1 MRLHS
6 PRMGR
11 PGLPLRIV
19 AVVAACA
26 GAALGLPVPALAR
39 SPAPKVQTPAAVPA
53 GFVGVDADGPL
64 FDPTA
69 HLNLDRQLD
78 QMVADGVESV
88 RTAFS
93 WAAAQPYASWA
104 DVPAGQE
111 NEFTNV
117 GGLPTDFAATDQLV
131 GFAAQR
137 GLSLLPT
144 VLYSPAWDAKTNR
157 HGLATPKSPA
167 PYANFLTALVRRYG
181 PRGSYWSS
189 HPGIPRLAIRT
200 WQIWNEPNLAYYW
213 PQPFAPSYV
222 TLLRAARVAIKRA
235 DPGAKIVLAALT
247 NFAWRSIGQIY
258 RLRGAR
264 NLFDIVAF
272 NGFTKTPNNVIVYL
286 RIMRNALMHLG
297 DGQKPLLATEV
308 SWPSAQGKSPQQFDF
323 NTTEAGQARNIAA
336 VLPML
341 GAMRTQLGLIGL
353 YYYTWVGDE
362 TPHAMAFSF
371 AGLWGLK
378 RGALVA
384 KPALSAFRQGALALE
399 QCRQKA
405 AVATRC
411 ARPAASPP

>member
-1 MRLHS
+1 
-6 PRMGR
+6 MGR
-11 PGLPLRIV
+11 PGLPLSIV
-19 AVVAACA
+19 AVAAA
-26 GAALGLPVPALAR
+26 LASAALGLPPPALAA
-39 SPAPKVQTPAAVPA
+39 SPAPKVQTGAPVPP

-93 WAAAQPYASWA
+93 WAAAQPYASSA
-104 DVPAGQE
+104 DVPAEQKS
-111 NEFTNV
+111 EFTNV

-131 GFAAQR
+131 GLAAQR
-137 GLSLLPT
+137 GLTLLPT
-144 VLYSPAWDAKTNR
+144 VLYSPGWDAKTN
-157 HGLATPKSPA
+157 HDGLATPKSPA
-167 PYANFLTALVRRYG
+167 PYANFLTALVHRYG
-181 PRGSYWSS
+181 PHGSYWSS

-213 PQPFAPSYV
+213 PQPFAAGYV
-222 TLLRAARVAIKRA
+222 TLLRAAHGAIKRA
-235 DPGAKIVLAALT
+235 DPGAKVVLAALT
-247 NFAWRSIGQIY
+247 NFAWKSIGRIY
-258 RLRGAR
+258 RQRGAR
-264 NLFDIVAF
+264 HLFDIVAV

-286 RIMRNALMHLG
+286 RIMRNALIHLG
-297 DGQKPLLATEV
+297 DGHKPLLATEV
-308 SWPSAQGKSPQQFDF
+308 SWPSAQGRSPQHFDF

-341 GAMRTQLGLIGL
+341 GAMRTQLGLIGF
-353 YYYTWVGDE
+353 YYYTWVGDQ

-371 AGLWGLK
+371 AGLLDLK

-384 KPALSAFRQGALALE
+384 KPALSAFRQGALTLE

-411 ARPAASPP
+411 AKPAASPA

>member
-11 PGLPLRIV
+11 PGLLLSIV
-19 AVVAACA
+19 VVVAAVA
-26 GAALGLPVPALAR
+26 GAALGLPLPALAG
-39 SPAPKVQTPAAVPA
+39 SPAPKVQTVTPVPP

-64 FDPTA
+64 FDPAA

-104 DVPAGQE
+104 DVPADQTS
-111 NEFTNV
+111 EFTDV
-117 GGLPTDFAATDQLV
+117 GGLPTDFTATDQLV
-131 GFAAQR
+131 GAAAQR
-137 GLSLLPT
+137 GLTLLPT
-144 VLYSPAWDAKTNR
+144 ILYSPAWDAKTNR
-157 HGLATPKSPA
+157 HGLATPRSPA

-189 HPGIPRLAIRT
+189 HPGIPRLAVRT
-200 WQIWNEPNLAYYW
+200 WQIWNEPNLAFYW

-222 TLLRAARVAIKRA
+222 TLLRAAHGAIKRA
-235 DPGAKIVLAALT
+235 DPGAKVVLGALT
-247 NFAWRSIGQIY
+247 NFAWKSIGQIY

-264 NLFDIVAF
+264 NLFDIVAV
-272 NGFTKTPNNVIVYL
+272 NGFTKTPSNVIVYL
-286 RIMRNALMHLG
+286 RIMRNALIHLG
-297 DGQKPLLATEV
+297 DGHKPLLATEV
-308 SWPSAQGKSPQQFDF
+308 SWPSAQGKSPQHFDF
-323 NTTEAGQARNIAA
+323 NTTETGQARNIAA

-341 GAMRTQLGLIGL
+341 GSMRTQLGLIGF

-362 TPHAMAFSF
+362 TPHAMAFAF

-378 RGALVA
+378 RGVLVA
-384 KPALSAFRQGALALE
+384 KPALSAFRQGALTLE
-399 QCRQKA
+399 RCRQKA

-411 ARPAASPP
+411 AKPAPSPA

>member
-1 MRLHS
+1 
-6 PRMGR
+6 MGR
-11 PGLPLRIV
+11 LGRLLSIV
-19 AVVAACA
+19 AAVGAFAA
-26 GAALGLPVPALAR
+26 AALGVPVSALAG
-39 SPAPKVQTPAAVPA
+39 SPAPKVPTVTPVPP

-78 QMVADGVESV
+78 QMVADGVQSV

-104 DVPAGQE
+104 DVPADQQS
-111 NEFTNV
+111 EFTNV
-117 GGLPTDFAATDQLV
+117 GGLPTDFTPTDQLV
-131 GFAAQR
+131 GMAAQH
-137 GLSLLPT
+137 GLTLLPT

-157 HGLATPKSPA
+157 DGLATPKSPA

-213 PQPFAPSYV
+213 PQPFASSYV
-222 TLLRAARVAIKRA
+222 TLLRAAHGAIKRA
-235 DPGAKIVLAALT
+235 DPGAKVVLAALT
-247 NFAWRSIGQIY
+247 NFAWKSIGQIY

-264 NLFDIVAF
+264 NLFDIVAV

-286 RIMRNALMHLG
+286 RIMRNALIHLG
-297 DGQKPLLATEV
+297 DGHKPLLATEV
-308 SWPSAQGKSPQQFDF
+308 SWPSAQGKSPQHFDF

-341 GAMRTQLGLIGL
+341 GAMRTQLGLIGF

-371 AGLWGLK
+371 AGLLGLK
-378 RGALVA
+378 GGTLVA
-384 KPALSAFRQGALALE
+384 KPALSAFRHGALALE

-405 AVATRC
+405 TVATRC
-411 ARPAASPP
+411 AKPATPPA